1 MKKTQLLLALFVQ
14 ILCFNFGYAQA
25 QSDKVAIEII
35 NKSID
40 AMGGKK
46 LIESIKTLYTDS
58 ETEMEGRNVNWV
70 VREMLPNKGSF
81 QIVYEGR
88 TVFQNWYNGKT
99 GYELNNGKRQLADQ
113 EEFKDKKYKKNIFN
127 ELDFINTNLY
137 QLEYVGEEVVAGN
150 ICNKIKATLV
160 NGLVQMLYYDKNT
173 FHLAKTEKVLNAE
186 KNSFSTTYYANYKK
200 FKDLTYFSEM
210 RFGENESA
218 QVATITKLVYNENI
232 TAKDFE

>member
-1 MKKTQLLLALFVQ
+1 MKKTQLLLALLVQ

-25 QSDKVAIEII
+25 QSDKVAIDII

-46 LIESIKTLYTDS
+46 LIESIKTLYTDC
-58 ETEMEGRNVNWV
+58 ETKMEGRNVNWV

-127 ELDFINTNLY
+127 ELDFINPNLY

-150 ICNKIKATLV
+150 NCNKIKATLV

-173 FHLAKTEKVLNAE
+173 LHLTKTEKILNAE

-210 RFGENESA
+210 RFGENESV